1 MQPLEDTSGSG
12 QGPHLDPGLD
22 VSARSARIPLPST
35 RILLAFVFVLGVASF
50 LAEISEH
57 VFGRENVLGLLA
69 LVKMDAEANLP
80 TWFNSVLLLCCAG
93 LALLIGSLKRQEH
106 DRYGWH
112 WLGLSAVLL
121 FLSIDD
127 AAGIHERVNVVLRDR
142 IDTGGVL
149 FFPWLIAGISALIAF
164 VVVFWPFVRS
174 LPTTTRRRL
183 VVAFA
188 LYFGAAVGLEMMEG
202 VYNDARDGGKDL
214 GSGMLTTL
222 EDAMEMCGV
231 IAAIA
236 ALSDYI
242 GSWYS
247 GVRVRIPDGV
257 VEPILGE
264 DGSDPQA
271 LPSSASCPGMEIA

>member
-1 MQPLEDTSGSG
+1 MQPLKDIEGNEQGSR
-12 QGPHLDPGLD
+12 LDPDLN
-22 VSARSARIPLPST
+22 VSAQSARIPLPGT
-35 RILLAFVFVLGVASF
+35 RILLAIVFVLGAASF

-57 VFGRENVLGLLA
+57 VFGRENLLGLLA
-69 LVKMDAEANLP
+69 LVKMDTEANLP
-80 TWFNSVLLLCCAG
+80 TWFNSALLLCCAG
-93 LALLIGSLKRQEH
+93 LVLLIGSLKRQEG

-149 FFPWLIAGISALIAF
+149 FFPWLIAGIFALVAL
-164 VVVFWPFVRS
+164 VVIFWPFMRS
-174 LPTTTRRRL
+174 LPATTRRRL

-188 LYFGAAVGLEMMEG
+188 LYFGAAVGLEMVEG
-202 VYNDARDGGKDL
+202 AYNDARDGGKDL
-214 GSGMLTTL
+214 VSGMLTTL

-236 ALSDYI
+236 AFSDYI

-247 GVRVRIPDGV
+247 GMRVRIPDGV
-257 VEPILGE
+257 VEPILDE
-264 DGSDPQA
+264 DGSGP
-271 LPSSASCPGMEIA
+271 